1 METVETVTEIANTGI
16 FTSGSLWDFILR
28 YGLNLVLI
36 ITLVRFIY
44 YPRHKNKDFLF
55 TFILFNSVNFLIC
68 FLLSSLKLKIG
79 FAFGLFAIFSI
90 LRYRTVTVPIR
101 EMGYFF
107 LSVTIG
113 IINAL
118 ADINTSLNDFVA
130 LNGQKGFF
138 TAIVQMDHS
147 IFILLL
153 ADLIILLLVFTL
165 DRQLSLEHEN
175 WKDIVYERIDL
186 IKPEVRTQMIEDLK
200 NRTGLPVHRVEI
212 IKIDFLRDIA
222 RLRAFY
228 YSLENETSSL
238 GTGDND
244 D

>member
-1 METVETVTEIANTGI
+1 METVDAVAEVANTGL
-16 FTSGSLWDFILR
+16 FVSGSFWDFILR
-28 YGLNLVLI
+28 YALNLVMI
-36 ITLVRFIY
+36 VTLVRFIY

-118 ADINTSLNDFVA
+118 ADINISLNQFVDI
-130 LNGQKGFF
+130 NRKQGFGA
-138 TAIVQMDHS
+138 AITGMDHS
-147 IFILLL
+147 IFVLIL
-153 ADLIILLLVFTL
+153 ADLIILALVYML

-186 IKPEVRTQMIEDLK
+186 IKPDVRTQMLDDLK
-200 NRTGLPVHRVEI
+200 SRTGLPIHRVEI
-212 IKIDFLRDIA
+212 TKIDFLRDVA
-222 RLRAFY
+222 RIRAFY
-228 YSLENETSSL
+228 YSLDNETSSL